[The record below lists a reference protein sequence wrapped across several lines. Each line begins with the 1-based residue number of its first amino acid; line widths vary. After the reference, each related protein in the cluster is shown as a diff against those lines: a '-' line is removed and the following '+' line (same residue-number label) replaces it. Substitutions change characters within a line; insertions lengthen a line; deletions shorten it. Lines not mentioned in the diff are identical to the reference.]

1 MSGDIPSNSSS
12 SAESADSPARERFQ
26 SAAAEK
32 MDAARSAPV
41 ERSLWQ
47 GGYSPKAM
55 YGTWALCAVAT
66 IAALVIVGMF
76 FADQQNVWLI
86 TGAVI
91 LLGWCVAIGV
101 YLTRRLG
108 MHYELTT
115 QRFVHQLGIVVR
127 RTDRIEVID
136 IDDVSYTQGI
146 IQRMLGVGT
155 ITITGSDRTHPEL
168 VLYGIDRV
176 PEIASLLDD
185 VRREERRR
193 RSLHIESI

>member
-1 MSGDIPSNSSS
+1 MSGEVPQD
-12 SAESADSPARERFQ
+12 ADSGSPTEPTAQERFQ
-26 SAAAEK
+26 SAAAER
-32 MDAARSAPV
+32 MESARGVPE

-47 GGYSPKAM
+47 GGYSPRAM
-55 YGTWALCAVAT
+55 YGTWIVSGVVT
-66 IAALVIVGMF
+66 IVALVLVALFGGNQPYAWPAVGS
-76 FADQQNVWLI
+76 A
-86 TGAVI
+86 I
-91 LLGWCVAIGV
+91 LLWWCIAIAV
-101 YLTRRLG
+101 YLYRRFS

-115 QRFVHQLGIVVR
+115 QRFVHQMGLLTR

-155 ITITGSDRTHPEL
+155 ITITGSDRSHPEL
-168 VLYGIDRV
+168 ALRGIDRV
-176 PEIASLLDD
+176 PEIASLIDD